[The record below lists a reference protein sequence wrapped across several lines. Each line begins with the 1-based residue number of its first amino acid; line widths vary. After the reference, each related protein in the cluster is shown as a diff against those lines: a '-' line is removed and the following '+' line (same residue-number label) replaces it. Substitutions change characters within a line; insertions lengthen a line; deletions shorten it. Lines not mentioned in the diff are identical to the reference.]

1 MSALDENK
9 FGLIRLLI
17 RPKPNVP
24 DVMQYCV
31 QILFY
36 LTVRLVL
43 IKFDSIFNLIVLS
56 VFKFGL
62 KQTPLS
68 TKM

>member
-1 MSALDENK
+1 MSALDENVK

-36 LTVRLVL
+36 
-43 IKFDSIFNLIVLS
+43 FNGS
-56 VFKFGL
+56 
-62 KQTPLS
+62 S
-68 TKM
+68 RSY